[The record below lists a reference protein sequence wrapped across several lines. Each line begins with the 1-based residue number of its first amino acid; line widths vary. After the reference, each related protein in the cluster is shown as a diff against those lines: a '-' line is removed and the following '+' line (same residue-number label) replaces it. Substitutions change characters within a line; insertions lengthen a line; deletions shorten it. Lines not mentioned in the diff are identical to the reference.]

1 MLSTRQRTSESDR
14 AKVCWFS
21 CPKKAEIEVLK
32 TIKLPKSQSGPN
44 VQKYKLTFGH
54 SPSAEDMKWRSDAER
69 EAMAAEALQRGE
81 PVARWKN
88 RAAMKLG
95 TVTDGWYAQK

>member
-1 MLSTRQRTSESDR
+1 MSESDR
-14 AKVCWFS
+14 AKVSWFS
-21 CPKKAEIEVLK
+21 SPKKAEIEVLK
-32 TIKLPKSQSGPN
+32 TVKLSKSQSGPN

-81 PVARWKN
+81 PIDRWKN
-88 RAAMKLG
+88 RSSKKFG
-95 TVTDGWYAQK
+95 VITDGWYAER

>member
-1 MLSTRQRTSESDR
+1 MKTVKIVPPVFGP
-14 AKVCWFS
+14 KV
-21 CPKKAEIEVLK
+21 KA
-32 TIKLPKSQSGPN
+32 
-44 VQKYKLTFGH
+44 YKQFFGH
-54 SPSAEDMKWRSDAER
+54 PPSAEDMKWRTETER

-81 PVARWKN
+81 AVARWKN

>member
-1 MLSTRQRTSESDR
+1 MKTVKIAPPSLGPSVK
-14 AKVCWFS
+14 AY
-21 CPKKAEIEVLK
+21 KKL
-32 TIKLPKSQSGPN
+32 
-44 VQKYKLTFGH
+44 YGH
-54 SPSAEDMKWRSDAER
+54 GPSAEDMKWRSEAER

-88 RAAMKLG
+88 RGAMKLG